1 LPFLR
6 GFSLAESMAL
16 YLYRLGRQQN
26 KTIMKNSNQTT
37 VILKALDME
46 LKALLENDLKNFKS
60 ANNKNNQAAGKQ
72 LMAA

>member
-1 LPFLR
+1 
-6 GFSLAESMAL
+6 
-16 YLYRLGRQQN
+16 
-26 KTIMKNSNQTT
+26 MKNSTETT

-60 ANNKNNQAAGKQ
+60 AQSKNNQQAAKQ

>member
-1 LPFLR
+1 
-6 GFSLAESMAL
+6 
-16 YLYRLGRQQN
+16 
-26 KTIMKNSNQTT
+26 MKNSNQTT

>member
-1 LPFLR
+1 
-6 GFSLAESMAL
+6 
-16 YLYRLGRQQN
+16 
-26 KTIMKNSNQTT
+26 MKNSTETT

-60 ANNKNNQAAGKQ
+60 AQSKNNQQTTKQ

>member
-1 LPFLR
+1 
-6 GFSLAESMAL
+6 
-16 YLYRLGRQQN
+16 
-26 KTIMKNSNQTT
+26 MKNSNQTT
-37 VILKALDME
+37 VILKALDLE